1 MANYSRQNFVMPK
14 IARSMTMKR
23 RGTEEP
29 KYMPIKELNFFHSR
43 KSLNMPPNLDN
54 FKKPGTSIE
63 KNKPNN
69 IFPKIGSIKKEKPS
83 STASNDL
90 FDDDISSQISNKFRI
105 KRNSINEINK
115 EEFINFHKVTTIN
128 NSNKN
133 QKNSLKLINDINIE
147 KENENEEEKVKKPTN
162 KNKIDINKYKDICV
176 NILSNNNDL
185 NKIFVEIY
193 NNKINTQKWIEN
205 NLFGREVFK
214 IRLEAYI
221 KNKTDVISYIKSE
234 IEKILNNEYCDYLFS
249 KSFKQIESQYDEHMK
264 YTENL

>member
-1 MANYSRQNFVMPK
+1 M
-14 IARSMTMKR
+14 
-23 RGTEEP
+23 
-29 KYMPIKELNFFHSR
+29 
-43 KSLNMPPNLDN
+43 
-54 FKKPGTSIE
+54 
-63 KNKPNN
+63 
-69 IFPKIGSIKKEKPS
+69 
-83 STASNDL
+83 
-90 FDDDISSQISNKFRI
+90 
-105 KRNSINEINK
+105 
-115 EEFINFHKVTTIN
+115 
-128 NSNKN
+128 
-133 QKNSLKLINDINIE
+133 
-147 KENENEEEKVKKPTN
+147 KKPTN

-264 YTENL
+264 YIENL